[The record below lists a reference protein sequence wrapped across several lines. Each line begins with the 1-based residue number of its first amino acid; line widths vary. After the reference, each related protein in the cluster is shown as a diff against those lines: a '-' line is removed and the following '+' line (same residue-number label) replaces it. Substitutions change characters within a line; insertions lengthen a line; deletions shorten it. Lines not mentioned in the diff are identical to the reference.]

1 MDKPLRMEIDTPF
14 VVPGTKVRMRDDQ
27 TPRSFVPLEVSA
39 SGRRVIEGSAVGI
52 YDDYEAKN
60 GRSYL
65 LGLHC
70 RIMGQESH
78 WYLRPERD
86 RSYTVY
92 RIDRMR
98 PAEA

>member
-1 MDKPLRMEIDTPF
+1 
-14 VVPGTKVRMRDDQ
+14 
-27 TPRSFVPLEVSA
+27 
-39 SGRRVIEGSAVGI
+39 VGI

>member
-1 MDKPLRMEIDTPF
+1 MTRPRGHSCRSRSAP
-14 VVPGTKVRMRDDQ
+14 PG
-27 TPRSFVPLEVSA
+27 
-39 SGRRVIEGSAVGI
+39 EGSAVGI

-78 WYLRPERD
+78 WYLRPDHD